1 MLRGLADVAVR
12 MLNKIFPWCYMSKEG
27 PCLYDSAGTCFNL
40 GKLTDVPL
48 FIIKSV
54 ATQSV
59 GSLFHPG
66 C

>member
-12 MLNKIFPWCYMSKEG
+12 MLNKIFPWWNMSKEG
-27 PCLYDSAGTCFNL
+27 SCLYDSAGTCFNL
-40 GKLTDVPL
+40 RKLADVPL
-48 FIIKSV
+48 FIITSV